1 VTEGNTVALD
11 VEVKNRTAEGQPM
24 TLAIIGLPAGVE
36 LPTRV
41 LEDLQK
47 ANAFAFWELKGREL
61 ALYWRDLAPE
71 ASKKLTLD
79 LVARI
84 PGQTTGPASRTYLYY
99 TPQQKRWQAP
109 LRIDVTP
116 AK

>member
-1 VTEGNTVALD
+1 
-11 VEVKNRTAEGQPM
+11 M
-24 TLAIIGLPAGVE
+24 TMAIVGLPAGLE

-47 ANAFAFWELKGREL
+47 AGAFAFWELRGREL

-71 ASKKLTLD
+71 ATKNVTLD
-79 LVARI
+79 LVARV
-84 PGQTTGPASRTYLYY
+84 PGKSSGPASRTYLYY
-99 TPQQKRWQAP
+99 TPQQKRWAAP

-116 AK
+116 R